1 MKKTKFGFDTEKLVL
16 TGVLTA
22 IIVVLQVMAVFTR
35 AFLPIFALN
44 LTLIPIVIGAA
55 KGGKITGAW
64 LGFVSGLA
72 VLISGD
78 ATAFFAFHGFGT
90 ILTVLAKGAL
100 SGLCGAV
107 VYKALEGTNK
117 YLGVVAA
124 AIVTPIV
131 NTGVFLLGCLAFFM
145 PLIREWAGS
154 GNSAIEYIFL
164 TLIGVNFLIE
174 IAINLVLCP
183 TAIKLLSIKK
193 L

>member
-35 AFLPIFALN
+35 VFLPIFALN
-44 LTLIPIVIGAA
+44 LALIPIVIGSA
-55 KGGKITGAW
+55 KGGKLAGAW
-64 LGFVSGLA
+64 LGFASGLA

-78 ATAFFAFHGFGT
+78 ATAFFTFHGFGT
-90 ILTVLAKGAL
+90 ILTVLSKGAL
-100 SGLCGAV
+100 SGLCGGI
-107 VYKALEGTNK
+107 VYKALEKTNK
-117 YLGVVAA
+117 YLGVVVS

-131 NTGVFLLGCLAFFM
+131 NTGVFLLGCFAFFM
-145 PLIREWAGS
+145 PLIREWAG
-154 GNSAIEYIFL
+154 GEGAVQYIFL

-183 TAIKLLSIKK
+183 TAVKLLNIKK
-193 L
+193 K